1 MTHTPEER
9 NALPQPHAAPAPIQP
24 YNQPQGHY
32 PPPQHFQQPPFMG
45 QPVRQPD
52 HKSRL
57 VWHLVFLLL
66 IEPIVLGTLVFIT
79 GVTLIFFPI
88 AVLFGL
94 AWIGLGVWHI
104 IAVILAIIGL
114 GQQQNQPPYYR

>member
-1 MTHTPEER
+1 
-9 NALPQPHAAPAPIQP
+9 
-24 YNQPQGHY
+24 
-32 PPPQHFQQPPFMG
+32 MG